1 MHACMHVYSHEG
13 DFDDWICPEYYMTMV
28 SISGHIIKILIHCH
42 EEEEEEEDNDSIA
55 DYQI

>member
-13 DFDDWICPEYYMTMV
+13 DFDDWICPEYYMTMG
-28 SISGHIIKILIHCH
+28 INLIIIILIHCH
-42 EEEEEEEDNDSIA
+42 GEEEEDNDSIA